1 MKINNIK
8 KYLKQIIALILL
20 FLFIS
25 RLLELQ
31 IIQIIF
37 LLIFFIMI
45 FLLYMIHIMV
55 INYYNEVNK
64 SEKEVQN
71 NKLFEKKINSNSEKY
86 RKLSKKNKELLL
98 EVMKLDEMFYEIINN
113 YGDILYIM
121 NDKHEY
127 EVVNNKFLNFF
138 DLEKESIIG
147 KTNRVLK
154 RNCYSSEMVK
164 IELKQ
169 NEDLINGKIANS
181 NFIKTIVNCFG
192 EKLEIDFT
200 KISFNYNNRKY
211 ILGILVDITEQIN
224 KENEYNNIIIDLR
237 DKIIKRND
245 LLSYFEDF
253 SQLLNKILVADKTD
267 FENLIIDAYD
277 FSFKLLEEADS
288 GSVYIFENEKV
299 RYLKTDG
306 YDMDKLNSAEI
317 PKERF
322 LKDIKLDS
330 HIEKNLKASDIF
342 ITDEGFESNKISESI
357 RIPLVNKKN
366 VIGSMSFDIMKDSNK
381 NFSEN
386 SIVLMNT
393 VTKFIDIIISLTLI
407 EFTEASYE
415 RNMIRALL
423 NMLEIHDEYT
433 NNHSD
438 NVAFL
443 ARKLGERLDLPKED
457 IERLYWAGIVH
468 DIGKIEIPS
477 AILNKKERLTNE
489 EFNQIKQHPVTGY
502 EALSSLD
509 SLRDIAKYVRH
520 HHERVDG
527 NGYPDGL
534 KDDEIPFISKIL
546 TVVDAWDAMISER
559 VYRKP
564 LSIERAVIQLK
575 NNAGTQF
582 DTLVVNE
589 FIKFLFYEKIIGEE
603 IFNS

>member
-8 KYLKQIIALILL
+8 KHLKQIIALILL

-25 RLLELQ
+25 RLLNLQ
-31 IIQIIF
+31 IVQIIF
-37 LLIFFIMI
+37 LLIFSII
-45 FLLYMIHIMV
+45 VLLLYVMHIMV
-55 INYYNEVNK
+55 IDYGKEANK
-64 SEKEVQN
+64 IEKEFQN
-71 NKLFEKKINSNSEKY
+71 NKLFENKINSNSEKY
-86 RKLSKKNKELLL
+86 RKVSKKNEELLL
-98 EVMKLDEMFYEIINN
+98 EVMKLDEIFYEIINN
-113 YGDILYIM
+113 YSDILYIM
-121 NDKHEY
+121 NDKQEY
-127 EVVNNKFLNFF
+127 EVVNNKFLEFF

-154 RNCYSSEMVK
+154 RNCYSSELFK
-164 IELKQ
+164 IEFNQ
-169 NEDLINGKIANS
+169 NEDLINGKIVNS
-181 NFIKTIVNCFG
+181 NDIRTIGSCYG

-211 ILGILVDITEQIN
+211 ILGILIDITEQIN

-237 DKIIKRND
+237 DKIIKKND

-253 SQLLNKILVADKTD
+253 SQLLNKIVVADKTD

-277 FSFKLLEEADS
+277 LSFKLLEEADS

-299 RYLKTDG
+299 RYLKVDG
-306 YDMDKLNSAEI
+306 YDIDKLNNAKI

-330 HIEKNLKASDIF
+330 HIEINQKVSDIF
-342 ITDEGFESNKISESI
+342 INDDGFESNKISESI

-366 VIGSMSFDIMKDSNK
+366 IIGSMSFDIMKDSNK
-381 NFSEN
+381 KFSKN
-386 SIVLMNT
+386 SVVLMNT
-393 VTKFIDIIISLTLI
+393 ITKFIDIIISLTST
-407 EFTEASYE
+407 EFNEVSYE

-443 ARKLGERLDLPKED
+443 ARRLGERLDLSKED

-477 AILNKKERLTNE
+477 TILNKKERLTNE
-489 EFNQIKQHPVTGY
+489 EFNQIKQHPVIGY

-509 SLRDIAKYVRH
+509 SLKDIAKYVRH

-559 VYRKP
+559 IYRKP
-564 LSIERAVIQLK
+564 LSIEKAVIQLK

-589 FIKFLFYEKIIGEE
+589 FIKFLFHEKIISEE
-603 IFNS
+603 IFNN